1 MVDVALATTG
11 VRAVCVGMLTSSA
24 VGVELPMAFS
34 TTPFILSQNT
44 DADIVSNRRN
54 F

>member
-11 VRAVCVGMLTSSA
+11 VRAVCVGMLASSA